1 MPTSPIHTVP
11 HLPLGRIEAVAI
23 GSSTGG
29 PQLVEQMLTRLPA
42 DLPFPIFLAQHLPPS
57 FSQTFANFLAHRAAL
72 AVFHA
77 EDGMP
82 VLPGTVYVGVGHQHL
97 RLRRAP
103 GTARPVLEVSP
114 QPQTLP
120 YKPAA
125 DELFRSAADI
135 YGRHTLVIVLS
146 GIGRDGTEGARAV
159 RAAGGLVIS
168 QDAATCAVYGM
179 PRSCFEAGL
188 CDAVLDPESIRQ
200 TILQLSPGHGRGR
213 AFPAPAK
220 QARRTCPE

>member
-1 MPTSPIHTVP
+1 MPASPIHTVP
-11 HLPLGRIEAVAI
+11 RLALGRIEAVAI

-29 PQLVEQMLTRLPA
+29 PQLVEQILTRLPA
-42 DLPFPIFLAQHLPPS
+42 YLPFPIFLAQHLPPS
-57 FSQTFANFLAHRAAL
+57 FSRTFANFLAHRAAL

-97 RLRRAP
+97 RVRRAA

-125 DELFRSAADI
+125 DELFRSTAAI
-135 YGRHTLVIVLS
+135 YGRHTLAIVLS

-159 RAAGGLVIS
+159 QSAGGIVIS
-168 QDAATCAVYGM
+168 QNAETCAVYGM
-179 PRSCFEAGL
+179 PRACFEAGL
-188 CDAVLDPESIRQ
+188 SNAVLDPECIRQ
-200 TILQLSPGHGRGR
+200 TILQLSPGHGGGR
-213 AFPAPAK
+213 AFPAAVEPA
-220 QARRTCPE
+220 RGTCAE